1 MTALYAGALA
11 LGIVGIL
18 AWIAHVAITMGSDL
32 PPPKTHVGATVGAL
46 VGFGMAGMSA
56 SFAGGNTVVSFVG
69 AIIGGGALW
78 LLGTRL
84 GVDTS

>member
-18 AWIAHVAITMGSDL
+18 AWIAHVAITMGSDST
-32 PPPKTHVGATVGAL
+32 PPKTHVGATVGAL

>member
-1 MTALYAGALA
+1 MTALYAGALV

-18 AWIAHVAITMGSDL
+18 AWIAHVAITVDSDL

-56 SFAGGNTVVSFVG
+56 SFAGGNTVVSFVA

-78 LLGTRL
+78 LLGARL